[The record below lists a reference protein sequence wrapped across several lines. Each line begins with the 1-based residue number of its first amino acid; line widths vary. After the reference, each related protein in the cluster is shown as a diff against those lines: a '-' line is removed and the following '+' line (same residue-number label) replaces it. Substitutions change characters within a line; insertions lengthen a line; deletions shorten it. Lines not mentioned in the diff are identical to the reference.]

1 MPPTLVHAAL
11 GGLLAAALLDRAFS
25 RRGAAVVIAAAAFP
39 DLDAPLSFLLPGAHG
54 AVLHTLLLPAGAAV
68 LLYYD
73 TRHGD
78 SWLRGRYGVGGVR
91 VAWVA
96 LLAAALA
103 GTGLDLF
110 NLDAANPIWPVDAMF
125 YSLVGKVEYS
135 TTEGLVQTYYTYD
148 PEGRWT
154 HYVGQRGR
162 FPGFCKPSV
171 WKPTCGDGSGSPAR
185 VSELV
190 QSGWQ
195 LLLVTSAPVVLFAR
209 GRLADEGTSD
219 EGIAADGGDR

>member
-25 RRGAAVVIAAAAFP
+25 RRGAAVVVAAAAFP
-39 DLDAPLSFLLPGAHG
+39 DLDAPLALLLPDAHG

-68 LLYYD
+68 VLHYD
-73 TRHGD
+73 TRRPD
-78 SWLRGRYGVGGVR
+78 SWLRGRYGVAGVR

-96 LLAAALA
+96 LLAYALA
-103 GTGLDLF
+103 GTGLDLL
-110 NLDAANPIWPVDAMF
+110 NLDAANPIWPVDTMY

-135 TTEGLVQTYYTYD
+135 TTEGFVQTYYTHD
-148 PEGRWT
+148 PDGRWT

-162 FPGFCKPSV
+162 PPYFCKPSL
-171 WKPTCGDGSGSPAR
+171 WSPACGGDPGSAVR
-185 VSELV
+185 ATEVV

-195 LLLVTSAPVVLFAR
+195 LLLVASTPVVLFAR
-209 GRLADEGTSD
+209 GRLMQEG
-219 EGIAADGGDR
+219 ER